1 MGLLIP
7 GTVRP
12 NYKLGKRIIDGV
24 WIFFVKVRY
33 PKILMLAMV
42 ALLAYWS
49 FRMDSVQS
57 FFHSLGDLGYISAF
71 FGGMLFAF
79 GFGAPFGV
87 ALLLTIADDVNLLIA
102 GIVGGFGALLSDYL
116 LFRFIRVTFADEI
129 ERMRCSRSFGFI
141 NGFVKRTLPPRA
153 VHYVLAGI
161 AGLVIA
167 SPLPDE
173 IGVTILAGLAN
184 VSEKAFVVISFSLNT
199 IGILA
204 ILGAGFLF

>member
-1 MGLLIP
+1 
-7 GTVRP
+7 VRP
-12 NYKLGKRIIDGV
+12 QYRLSKRIVDGV
-24 WIFFVKVRY
+24 WTFFVRVRY
-33 PKILMLAMV
+33 PKLLMLAGF
-42 ALLAYWS
+42 AILAYWS

-57 FFHSLGDLGYISAF
+57 FFHSLGDLGYFTAF
-71 FGGMLFAF
+71 LGGMLFAF

-87 ALLLTIADDVNLLIA
+87 ALLLTIANDLNILLA

-129 ERMRCSRSFGFI
+129 KRLKGSRSFGFI
-141 NGFVKRTLPPRA
+141 NGVVKQTLPPKA
-153 VHYVLAGI
+153 VFYVSAGI

-184 VSEKAFVVISFSLNT
+184 VSEKAFAVISFSLNT

-204 ILGAGFLF
+204 ILGAGSLF